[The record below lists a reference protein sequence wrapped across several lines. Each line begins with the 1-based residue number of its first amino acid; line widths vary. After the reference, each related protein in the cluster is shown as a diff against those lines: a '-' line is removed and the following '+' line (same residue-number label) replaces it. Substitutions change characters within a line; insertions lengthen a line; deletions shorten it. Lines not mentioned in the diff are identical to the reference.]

1 MGVPKHCAAKRRMI
15 CQSLMRLAF
24 ETIHG
29 ISVPAVSVALMGE
42 IRRVACQQAGLECP
56 QMVENAGRNLAS
68 TAIRMLGSHWMES
81 RVLVLA
87 GSQHGEAGI
96 CAARHLANRG
106 AAISLCLSHPR
117 RLSEGST
124 AQLRAYRA
132 TGASTV
138 SARQLPG
145 DDFDLVVDALQGGV
159 EDPVPAGAVRDLIQ
173 WANDIG
179 APMLSLDAPSGIN
192 ATTGEHPGAFIRAT
206 QTMTLGLPKTGLLP
220 DLTGSLMLADVGI
233 PVGVFGQLGI
243 CYTPPFGVDFV
254 VALRALPTA

>member
-1 MGVPKHCAAKRRMI
+1 
-15 CQSLMRLAF
+15 MRLAF

-29 ISVPAVSVALMGE
+29 ISVPAVTAARMQE
-42 IRRVACQQAGLECP
+42 ICRVACQDAGLLCP
-56 QMVENAGRNLAS
+56 QVVENAGRSLAS

-81 RVLVLA
+81 RILVLA
-87 GSQHGEAGI
+87 GQLNGAAGI

-106 AAISLCLSHPR
+106 AAVSLCLSHPR

-124 AQLRAYRA
+124 SQHRAYRA
-132 TGASTV
+132 TGSSTV

-145 DDFDLVVDALQGGV
+145 DDFDLVVDALTGAVEEPAPSGV
-159 EDPVPAGAVRDLIQ
+159 VRDLIQ

-179 APMLSLDAPSGIN
+179 APLLSLDAPSGVN
-192 ATTGEHPGAFIRAT
+192 ASTGEHPGSFIRAT

-220 DLTGSLMLADVGI
+220 HLTGSLTLADIGI
-233 PVGVFGQLGI
+233 PLGVFSRLGI
-243 CYTPPFGVDFV
+243 CYTPPFGVDYV